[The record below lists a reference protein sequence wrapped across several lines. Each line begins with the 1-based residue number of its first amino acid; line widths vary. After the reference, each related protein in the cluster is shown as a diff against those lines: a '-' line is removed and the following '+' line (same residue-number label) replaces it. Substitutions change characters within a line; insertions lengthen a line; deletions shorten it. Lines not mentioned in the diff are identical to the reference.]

1 MQKLSDLSPG
11 RVFNDLA
18 ELRAP
23 QGRGVSGAG
32 GGSVPLSYEFGP
44 NASAFF
50 RLRPNGMLD
59 RRGPAASYLVQR
71 RPNFRS
77 IRSKDD
83 STTLNLAQLKDGPSG
98 LVNIWKLSVNS
109 VFVGRGKKR

>member
-1 MQKLSDLSPG
+1 MQKLSDLSLG

-18 ELRAP
+18 ELRARR
-23 QGRGVSGAG
+23 GRGVNGAG

-50 RLRPNGMLD
+50 RLRSNGMLD
-59 RRGPAASYLVQR
+59 QRGPAAGYLVQR

-83 STTLNLAQLKDGPSG
+83 STTLNLTQLIDGPAG
-98 LVNIWKLSVNS
+98 LVNTWK
-109 VFVGRGKKR
+109 